1 MSNLFIW
8 LHLQW
13 QNVRQKYKYVF
24 SNCESDKY
32 ITYLWQ
38 LLTSFYCGTYQH
50 VKLPWVQ
57 ILNGKTNHDY
67 NEFSFCP
74 NDLVISSVW
83 TIILWKF
90 LPFRI
95 FRKSCPNFCHHLVQ
109 YCRILK
115 HRPIWQKMDVHT
127 ILKENVLWEDQMDVF
142 LLLRRA
148 SLTLRKSL
156 ILTSNNLITC
166 ISSWHSCDFPANH

>member
-24 SNCESDKY
+24 SSCESDKY

-127 ILKENVLWEDQMDVF
+127 IHKENVFLDLIRWTFLASAEGFFDSQKIINFDLEWPDNVYF
-142 LLLRRA
+142 LL
-148 SLTLRKSL
+148 T
-156 ILTSNNLITC
+156 
-166 ISSWHSCDFPANH
+166 